1 MLNAKHSAAGYSIG
15 LVLGTGFILLANVLL
30 APYGT
35 AFDDVIGLMLFLALG
50 GCAFRWWRLYRQ
62 VGDRRR
68 RTDNRMQADNA
79 PATRSDYLARAAHC
93 ERFAGAAATEENR
106 KTFLGLAAHWRLLAD
121 KEDKPSPP

>member
-79 PATRSDYLARAAHC
+79 PATRSDYLARAATASVLLGQ
-93 ERFAGAAATEENR
+93 RLLR
-106 KTFLGLAAHWRLLAD
+106 KTAKLFLD
-121 KEDKPSPP
+121 